1 MARLWLGAAIALA
14 LLLTFASPAQADVK
28 ASASGAWS
36 DPATWGGSVPGAD
49 DAVTIPGRRTVTVDT
64 AARARRVQ
72 VAEGG
77 TLAFAED
84 KSSSLELRG
93 NLVVEGTLQMVAP
106 DPGVQQAIRFVGVD
120 EGAFRGGGHEVL
132 ESDVGLWAHHHGR
145 LHIQGA
151 AKTSWTRARG
161 VKAGARELTLESP
174 PVGWRAG
181 DELVVVP
188 STPPTSD
195 GFAEAFD
202 EAKVRSVSGAKVAL
216 DGQLEHDHP
225 TVGGAFNPEVLNL
238 TRNVRIGGTAAGS
251 RVRAQRARGHTR
263 ARAGCTTA
271 RA

>member
-36 DPATWGGSVPGAD
+36 DHATWGGSVPGAD

-120 EGAFRGGGHEVL
+120 EGAFRGGGHEVKSAFASAL
-132 ESDVGLWAHHHGR
+132 MVAMCPLSSLSGSASRRTV
-145 LHIQGA
+145 A
-151 AKTSWTRARG
+151 AW
-161 VKAGARELTLESP
+161 P
-174 PVGWRAG
+174 MWRASKSQSTM
-181 DELVVVP
+181 LVMIVGP
-188 STPPTSD
+188 S
-195 GFAEAFD
+195 A
-202 EAKVRSVSGAKVAL
+202 SV
-216 DGQLEHDHP
+216 
-225 TVGGAFNPEVLNL
+225 T
-238 TRNVRIGGTAAGS
+238 
-251 RVRAQRARGHTR
+251 
-263 ARAGCTTA
+263 
-271 RA
+271 